1 MLRLMVLLV
10 CLFGV
15 LSPVAAQVRPV
26 EIDRVVAV
34 VNDEVI
40 TLTELRNHVGQAL
53 QQMRAAKVALPP
65 AEALERQTLERMISE
80 RVQLQLA
87 RETGLKIED
96 AVLERSLTRMAESNR
111 LTLGD
116 FRAALERDGIAWNTF
131 REEVRA
137 EMTLGRL
144 REREVENRIAIAEAE
159 IDNHLEAAKQS
170 GTGADE
176 FDVAHILLRMPEKAT
191 PEQSQRVQARATKAL
206 AMINE
211 GEEFP
216 KVAALYSDAP
226 DALNGGV
233 MGWRKADRLPP
244 IFVEALQKMKPGEVS
259 AVIKSPAGLH
269 IIKLRGSRGGNLN
282 DQKIQQ
288 TLARHIL
295 IKTSE
300 VVSDAEAQRRIES
313 LRERIKNGA
322 DFAEL
327 ARLHSND
334 LSAAKGGDLGWIFA
348 GDTVPEFERVMDN
361 LKPGE
366 LSEPTR
372 SPFGWHLIQV
382 QERRVQDA
390 SSDRQRLLARAALR
404 ERKSEEA
411 YQDWLRQLRDRAYV
425 EIRLQ
430 DK

>member
-1 MLRLMVLLV
+1 MLRLMVLLF

-53 QQMRAAKVALPP
+53 QQMRASNVALPS
-65 AEALERQTLERMISE
+65 AEALERQTLERMIAE

-111 LTLGD
+111 LTLGE
-116 FRAALERDGIAWNTF
+116 FRAALERDGITWNTF

-170 GTGADE
+170 ATGADE

-300 VVSDAEAQRRIES
+300 VVSDAEARRRIES
-313 LRERIKNGA
+313 LSERIKNGA

-348 GDTVPEFERVMDN
+348 GDTVPEFERVMDS